1 MRSQLRMHTAIALAI
16 ILCAAIASTAATS
29 AAVPA
34 AGLSVTV
41 AAVDW
46 AHLNATTL
54 NAINATE
61 FLSVSAAQLASIPAD
76 ACAGFT
82 SSQLAS
88 TGATTAT
95 GQSRADGEPI
105 EREVAMQSARA
116 GKWRTR
122 MYAWKLGATIR
133 PVSCEVRQMAAAD
146 V

>member
-1 MRSQLRMHTAIALAI
+1 MHTAIALAL
-16 ILCAAIASTAATS
+16 ILCAAVSTAATT
-29 AAVPA
+29 AVPA

-54 NAINATE
+54 NALNATE

-95 GQSRADGEPI
+95 GQSRADGEPL
-105 EREVAMQSARA
+105 EREMAMQSARA

-122 MYAWKLGATIR
+122 MHVWYAR
-133 PVSCEVRQMAAAD
+133 RSDRQVVSTQANRSG
-146 V
+146 